1 MVNEMEMKVQSFVVG
16 ALFTNCYVIACEETR
31 EAIIVDP
38 GFDDKREA
46 EKIFKIIEENSLKL
60 KYIVNT
66 HGHPDHTCGN
76 GIVKEKFDVPILI
89 HEFDAHML
97 GETSRGIAGF
107 FGFKN
112 FSPKADVLLHDGDII
127 KFGASVLKVMH
138 TPGHSRGS
146 ISLIGEKEVFSGDT
160 LFMGSIGRTDFPESS
175 EREMQQSL
183 KKLAYLPDY
192 FVVYPGHGP
201 STTIEEEKSNNP
213 FLTALNL

>member
-16 ALFTNCYVIACEETR
+16 ALFTNCYVITCEETR

-46 EKIFKIIEENSLKL
+46 GKIFKVIEENSLKL

-89 HEFDAHML
+89 HEFDAYML

-107 FGFKN
+107 FSFKN
-112 FSPKADVLLHDGDII
+112 FSPKADVLLHDGDTI
-127 KFGASVLKVMH
+127 KFGKSVLKVMH

-160 LFMGSIGRTDFPESS
+160 LFMGSIGRVDFPESS
-175 EREMQQSL
+175 EKEMRQSL
-183 KKLAYLPDY
+183 KKLAYLPDH

-201 STTIEEEKSNNP
+201 STTMGEEKCSNP
-213 FLTALNL
+213 FLIEL